1 MRQTLLNKLARKI
14 SQLPLEKLISF
25 RKRLGL
31 YMFPLL
37 IPLYLFFAYAQS
49 LKPDSSSFGPL
60 LSMFSIILFIIWF
73 LVFILIQQAFVQ
85 GINEALV
92 YHLDTVKVRQFYTIK
107 SQSLKKSQPKDR
119 IVLKR
124 IFAQLDFLEGQFESA
139 LSTLLELKEELEAN
153 PIKFREELLLDC
165 YYNMFLVSI
174 FGRQKVD
181 IEAIKYAINSLSFLL
196 TDSTAKKEAVLGKM
210 SALYK
215 IVVTKEGVEKFEVEQ
230 NLPPLQ
236 ALFQQF
242 YQALNFDV
250 KGDLSGARRLYSDL
264 AKKNARLFIV
274 KESIMRL
281 ETLNDN

>member
-1 MRQTLLNKLARKI
+1 MRQILLNKLARKI
-14 SQLPLEKLISF
+14 SQLPLEKLLSF

-37 IPLYLFFAYAQS
+37 VPLYLFFAYAQS

-60 LSMFSIILFIIWF
+60 LSMLSIILFIIWF
-73 LVFILIQQAFVQ
+73 LIFFLIQRAFVQ
-85 GINEALV
+85 GINEVLV

-107 SQSLKKSQPKDR
+107 SQSLKRSQPKDR

-139 LSTLLELKEELEAN
+139 LSTLLELREELEAS

-165 YYNMFLVSI
+165 YYNMFLVSL

-181 IEAIKYAINSLSFLL
+181 IATIKRAIRSLSFSSA
-196 TDSTAKKEAVLGKM
+196 DSTVKKETVLGNM
-210 SALYK
+210 DALYK

-236 ALFQQF
+236 VLFQQF
-242 YQALNFDV
+242 YQALNLEV

-264 AKKNARLFIV
+264 TKKNARLFIV

-281 ETLNDN
+281 ETLNGN